1 MIETNSTSAAALV
14 STNLTVMS
22 HAYQKLFG
30 HNSSLGT
37 RLALVV
43 ILVVLLQFIL
53 KFIRIF
59 SEWLID
65 KSHAQKGHLDFVTHR
80 PKFTAFIQLLAG
92 AATFAMY
99 FVAIGLVLQEFGVNL
114 ASYLVS
120 ASIIGFAISF
130 GSQGMVAD
138 VVICLTLIF
147 SDAMDVGDMVEIE
160 NDAGSIVIGRVQS
173 IGLRFTKLSNFNYQ
187 IVFIPNRT
195 IGNVSRFPHGGA
207 YAYADVQIPAGVDRG
222 KASEIIECI
231 AKEMQAQFGAII
243 LNEPIIDAAEPAKSG
258 GWAFVRVQF
267 KIWPGQGKLIETT
280 FRQQIIN
287 AMKTLSPNYSDW
299 QVPVTYRALPVGKN
313 SKPVID
319 PDPGQPAS

>member
-1 MIETNSTSAAALV
+1 
-14 STNLTVMS
+14 MS

-30 HNSSLGT
+30 HDSSLGA

-43 ILVVLLQFIL
+43 ILVVLLQLIL
-53 KFIRIF
+53 KCIRIF
-59 SEWLID
+59 SDWLID

-80 PKFTAFIQLLAG
+80 PKFAAFIQLLAG

-99 FVAIGLVLQEFGVNL
+99 FVALGLVLQEFGVNL

-130 GSQGMVAD
+130 GSQGLVAD

-147 SDAMDVGDMVEIE
+147 SDAMDVDDMVEIE
-160 NDAGSIVIGRVQS
+160 AGSVVIGRVQS
-173 IGLRFTKLSNFNYQ
+173 IGLRFTKLSNFNNQ

-222 KASEIIECI
+222 NASQIIGCI
-231 AKEMQAQFGAII
+231 AKEMWAQFGAII
-243 LNEPIIDAAEPAKSG
+243 LNEPIIDAAAPAKDG

-267 KIWPGQGKLIETT
+267 KIWPGQGNLIETT

-299 QVPVTYRALPVGKN
+299 QVPVTYRALPIGKN
-313 SKPVID
+313 SKPIID
-319 PDPGQPAS
+319 LDLGKAAS